1 MRAAQKPKFSPT
13 RINTYLECAVKY
25 KYVYIDKIGRFYQ
38 KPRAGYSLGTS
49 LHKVLA
55 DFYGDGAR
63 QSPEELKASLVKNWV
78 SAGYES
84 SDQESE
90 SLEAGSE
97 MMLTYHTAES
107 KHKENRLETV
117 GLEKTFNYDMG
128 RFILT
133 GRIDRL
139 DRLLDGSMEIVDYK
153 SGRLDVTEDEV
164 YNDLAMCCYQ
174 LLIARLYPDVPVKST
189 IYCLR
194 TGNFAS
200 ATLPESD
207 LLIFEQRVRAIC
219 TEILDRDL
227 TKATQDCMDICDTCD
242 FLSICTRIWAKQAKQ
257 SENNV

>member
-25 KYVYIDKIGRFYQ
+25 RYVYIDKIGRFYQ
-38 KPRAGYSLGTS
+38 KPKAGYSLGTS

-63 QSPEELKASLVKNWV
+63 QTQEEMKASLLKNWV

-84 SDQESE
+84 SDQESK
-90 SLEAGSE
+90 SLETGSE
-97 MMLTYHTAES
+97 MVITYHSAEL

-117 GLEKTFNYDMG
+117 ALEKTFNYDMG
-128 RFILT
+128 RFTLT

-153 SGRLDVTEDEV
+153 SGRLEVSEAEV
-164 YNDLAMCCYQ
+164 YNDMAMCCYQ
-174 LLIARLYPDVPVKST
+174 LLVARLYPGVTVKST

-194 TGNFAS
+194 TGVFAS
-200 ATLPESD
+200 ATLPEEE
-207 LLIFEQRVRAIC
+207 LLHFEQRVRAIC
-219 TEILDRDL
+219 HEILDEDL
-227 TKATQDCMDICDTCD
+227 TNATQERIDICDTCD
-242 FLSICTRIWAKQAKQ
+242 FLPICTRVWKQKAKL
-257 SENNV
+257 SD